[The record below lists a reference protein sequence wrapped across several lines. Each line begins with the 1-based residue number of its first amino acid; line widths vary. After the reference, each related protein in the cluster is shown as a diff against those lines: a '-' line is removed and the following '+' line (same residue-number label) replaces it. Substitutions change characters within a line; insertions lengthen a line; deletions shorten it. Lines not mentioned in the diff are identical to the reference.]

1 MRFFSAESLDC
12 TGCGESFPF
21 PLGDNFLYTEGDLD
35 LSPENLATSTAFHPL
50 LAVRAWCI
58 DCNRPTLAERIPST
72 REFMNAV
79 ALARIPAGLRQDI
92 DISDDLLDIGADEQ
106 RFLFEKLTTRA
117 SRPRCL
123 LCGSKDW
130 LRLDVEN
137 LMLKPSLIHDT
148 CNSPFKW
155 RGVISGGTYR
165 RVTIRAYSFEGQLL
179 AKG

>member
-1 MRFFSAESLDC
+1 MQFFSAESLDC
-12 TGCGESFPF
+12 TGCGETFSF
-21 PLGDNFLYTEGDLD
+21 PLGDRLLYTEGDLD
-35 LSPENLATSTAFHPL
+35 LSPENLARSTAFHPL

-72 REFMNAV
+72 REFMNAM
-79 ALARIPAGLRQDI
+79 ALARIPAERRQDFF
-92 DISDDLLDIGADEQ
+92 DDLLDIGADEQ
-106 RFLFEKLTTRA
+106 RFLFEKLTSRA
-117 SRPRCL
+117 SRPKCL

-137 LMLKPSLIHDT
+137 LVLQPSLIHDT

-155 RGVISGGTYR
+155 HGVISGGVFR
-165 RVTIRAYSFEGQLL
+165 SVTVRAYSFEGELL